1 MAYAAACKAVYPS
14 SILGVASSARSLP
27 GFVLPFPAVTN
38 SGSSTATILFD
49 RFRLLFSS
57 IPVVAVV
64 LVVRFLV
71 QEVWDIGEV
80 ATFGEIGSVI
90 TGVTLILGFMLGGV
104 LADYKE
110 SERLP
115 AVVAVGL
122 GGFQS
127 TCALALTAK
136 DQDHAWAT
144 ARVASVG
151 EAVHGWLLGQRT
163 DAEMWAAHA
172 DLSRLVTDVEK
183 AGGGTHY
190 LGRMM
195 TVNGELTATL
205 NRIAVIRNT
214 SFVQSGYVLM
224 TFLVF
229 ILQLSLAVVTFPS
242 TVMSWIAPSVLSLAY
257 AYLLLLVRDLDNPF
271 GHGDNDGHGSGA
283 DVDITPVE
291 NAVAALRRAG

>member
-1 MAYAAACKAVYPS
+1 
-14 SILGVASSARSLP
+14 
-27 GFVLPFPAVTN
+27 VTN
-38 SGSSTATILFD
+38 NGSSTATILFD

>member
-1 MAYAAACKAVYPS
+1 VCGAVS
-14 SILGVASSARSLP
+14 GQSSSAAS
-27 GFVLPFPAVTN
+27 V
-38 SGSSTATILFD
+38 LFD

-57 IPVVAVV
+57 APVVAVV
-64 LVVRFLV
+64 LLVRYLV

-115 AVVAVGL
+115 AVVAAGL
-122 GGFQS
+122 TGFS
-127 TCALALTAK
+127 ATCALALVAK
-136 DQDHAWAT
+136 DQDHAWARR
-144 ARVASVG
+144 RVAGVG
-151 EAVHGWLLGQRT
+151 ETIHAWLMGEKS

-172 DLSRLVTDVEK
+172 DLTRLVTDVEK

-224 TFLVF
+224 TFLVL
-229 ILQLSLAVVTFPS
+229 ILQLSLAVVSFPS

-283 DVDITPVE
+283 DVDITPIIS
-291 NAVAALRRAG
+291 AVSGLKTAP

>member
-1 MAYAAACKAVYPS
+1 MVYAAACKAVYPS
-14 SILGVASSARSLP
+14 SILGVASSAQDAPCRALAFRP
-27 GFVLPFPAVTN
+27 VTN
-38 SGSSTATILFD
+38 NGSSTASILFD
-49 RFRLLFSS
+49 RFRLLFAS

-64 LVVRFLV
+64 LVARFLA

-115 AVVAVGL
+115 AVLAVGL

-136 DQDHAWAT
+136 DQDHGWAT

-163 DAEMWAAHA
+163 DAEMWSAHA

-229 ILQLSLAVVTFPS
+229 ILQLSLAVVSFPS

-283 DVDITPVE
+283 DVDITPVAA
-291 NAVAALRRAG
+291 AVAALRRAG